1 MPPQVATLLTLGL
14 IAFLFR
20 RDIRERP
27 DVSGALWLPVLWL
40 VIGCSRPVSEWLTLF
55 GLPVGGGASV
65 EEGSPLDACFY
76 LALAIAGFCV
86 LSNRQ
91 LQLSEIVS
99 KNGWLIAFFLYCF
112 ISIAWSD
119 FPFIAFKRWIK
130 IFGHPIM
137 ALIVLTEP
145 DLKEA
150 LTRLMKR
157 YAYVVVPVSILWIKY
172 YPQLGVGYDEWGG
185 TMNRGIAVGKNM
197 LGADCLTLGF
207 FFFWYWLQTWRA
219 ERSTQRRNEL
229 WLIAGLLIGISWLL
243 RMAHSATSTIALF
256 VAILIV
262 VFVRIRFIRKFIG
275 TCILAGLVLLVA
287 AELTVGLSGHL
298 SESLGRGST
307 LTGRTEIWEHA
318 LEVNSKMGNPILG
331 AGFESWW
338 IGQRRDRMAEFYK
351 HWSPGGA
358 QNDYLDTYLNLGL
371 IGLSILIGLLI
382 ATFWKMRLELFRNFE
397 WGRYGLGFFAAVV
410 LRGWTER
417 TFGWGGP
424 LWFVFYIIALDYP
437 QTHLT
442 TAQPSV
448 GAARSEVSRE
458 LAYGTGEL

>member
-1 MPPQVATLLTLGL
+1 MNLIEPHIASLFGLHLPPQVGLFLTLSL
-14 IAFLFR
+14 IIFLFR
-20 RDIRERP
+20 RDIREKP
-27 DVSGALWLPVLWL
+27 NVSGALWLPVLWL
-40 VIGCSRPVSEWLTLF
+40 LLNSSRSLTQWLNIF
-55 GLPVGGGASV
+55 GLPVSGPASA

-76 LALAIAGFCV
+76 LALAIAGVCI

-91 LQLSEIVS
+91 
-99 KNGWLIAFFLYCF
+99 
-112 ISIAWSD
+112 
-119 FPFIAFKRWIK
+119 P
-130 IFGHPIM
+130 
-137 ALIVLTEP
+137 EP
-145 DLKEA
+145 NFKEA

-157 YAYVVVPVSILWIKY
+157 CAYVVVPVSILWIKY

-185 TMNRGIAVGKNM
+185 TMNKGIAVGKNM

-207 FFFWYWLQTWRA
+207 FFFWYLLQTWRT
-219 ERSTQRRNEL
+219 ERSTQRRREL

-262 VFVRIRFIRKFIG
+262 VFVRIRFIKKYIG
-275 TCILAGLVLLVA
+275 TCILAGVVLLAA

-298 SESLGRGST
+298 SQSLGRGST
-307 LTGRTEIWEHA
+307 LTGRTEIWAHC
-318 LEVNSKMGNPILG
+318 LEVNSKLGNPIIG

-338 IGQRRDRMAEFYK
+338 IGPRRDLMASFYK
-351 HWSPGGA
+351 DWSPGGA

-397 WGRYGLGFFAAVV
+397 WGRYRLGFFAAIV
-410 LRGWTER
+410 LHAITER
-417 TFGWGGP
+417 TFGSGQP

-437 QTHLT
+437 LTHLT
-442 TAQPSV
+442 TARPSV
-448 GAARSEVSRE
+448 GVARSEESRE
-458 LAYGTGEL
+458 FAYAEEEL